1 MELTHNFADPNRQ
14 IEPVWDWR
22 PELAASIHRLS
33 QTESDI
39 TEIIHQKLDGIGRI
53 ESCLHL
59 ELRDPGQTPLF
70 NDPKIK
76 AGQSSNG
83 SEQSPEIPAA

>member
-59 ELRDPGQTPLF
+59 ELRDPGQAPLF
-70 NDPKIK
+70 NDQVIK
-76 AGQSSNG
+76 AGQSSYG
-83 SEQSPEIPAA
+83 SRWSPEIPAA